1 MSPPFDSY
9 DGAGLSPASWSL
21 CSHALLFLYPERI
34 LLYEFLSCLSI
45 ALKAKVRSTL
55 NYLLFNLLIL
65 ISYPCPVYS
74 ILSALAWTLW
84 PHFFINTTRM
94 LATSG
99 SLTAHSIIS
108 SLFSNSVPFS
118 FASMVFYVM
127 SYSVYNH
134 SYIGDS
140 TQNTVSKWMNATG
153 WEEREDSFLSIVRKH
168 NFQKGNC
175 KLVQAESRYLRN
187 SVSLPWRKFK
197 RG

>member
-34 LLYEFLSCLSI
+34 LLYEFLSCLSVS
-45 ALKAKVRSTL
+45 LKAKVRSTL

-84 PHFFINTTRM
+84 PHFFFINTTRM
-94 LATSG
+94 PATSG

-118 FASMVFYVM
+118 FASMV
-127 SYSVYNH
+127 YNH
-134 SYIGDS
+134 SYIRDS

-168 NFQKGNC
+168 NFQKVNC
-175 KLVQAESRYLRN
+175 KLVQAESRYLGN

-197 RG
+197 KG